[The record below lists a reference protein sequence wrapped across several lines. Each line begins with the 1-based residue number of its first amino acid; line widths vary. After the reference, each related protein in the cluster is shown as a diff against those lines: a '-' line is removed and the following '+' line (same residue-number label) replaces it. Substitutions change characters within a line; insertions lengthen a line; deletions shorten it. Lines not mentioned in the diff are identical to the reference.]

1 MHLKTISISNDR
13 LVHITLIISIILI
26 VGIVTYSYSIP
37 IAEAAYCGP
46 TCRAKQAAKQ
56 EIEDREEAIENRKLE
71 NATEAVKEKEDKKE
85 QKCYGIYCDDIQEEE
100 LTQVTKDFIAELG
113 KKNFISIRLSTSC
126 KQDMPTIYCPSV
138 IDLANTWDNS
148 NRYLSGDFYF
158 DNATGQWKR
167 TPPIVP
173 NIFETYKFNKMSWV
187 LWVEPDHYTWIN
199 SKQITIHPSLTYID
213 RKDIIEDRTRI
224 EYVGLKFERCA
235 TAQIGWANNGSAILL
250 DVLNHYMSNC
260 VEKVQYDP
268 RQEIFINSTIFAD
281 CDLFCLKQLE
291 LTKLELKAQYQTD
304 LLFEDHYVDNE
315 DDDNDRQTCFGLYCD
330 DDDDDDVE
338 IPDDRPQTIK
348 EKIEERQIKKI
359 KYEERLRELEDIQ
372 ECEKYKRQEPNV
384 RTSKLIDCNDED
396 ERVEYLLD
404 KRKEANV
411 EETEEQKETRERIE
425 KDNDD
430 DDDKCYGIHC
440 D

>member
-1 MHLKTISISNDR
+1 MNSKIQLNISNER
-13 LVHITLIISIILI
+13 LIHIALILSLILII
-26 VGIVTYSYSIP
+26 GIVSYSFTL
-37 IAEAAYCGP
+37 AEAAYCGP

-56 EIEDREEAIENRKLE
+56 EIEDREQAIEDRVLE
-71 NATEAVKEKEDKKE
+71 NATEAVREIEERKE
-85 QKCYGIYCDDIQEEE
+85 QTCYGIYCDDKEEEE

-126 KQDMPTIYCPSV
+126 KLIDNCPSV

-158 DNATGQWKR
+158 DNATNQWKR

-199 SKQITIHPSLTYID
+199 SKQITIHPSLVYID

-235 TAQIGWANNGSAILL
+235 TAQIGWANNGSALLL

-260 VEKVQYDP
+260 EEDVQYNP
-268 RQEIFINSTIFAD
+268 KQEIFINSTIFKD
-281 CDLFCLKQLE
+281 CDLTCLQLLE
-291 LTKLELKAQYQTD
+291 LTKLEIKAQYQTD
-304 LLFEDHYVDNE
+304 LLFEEHYLENE

-330 DDDDDDVE
+330 GDDDDDVD
-338 IPDDRPQTIK
+338 IPDDRPETIK
-348 EKIEERQIKKI
+348 EKYEERQIKKI
-359 KYEERLRELEDIQ
+359 KYLERLSELEDIQ
-372 ECEKYKRQEPNV
+372 ECEKYKRYEQNQ
-384 RTSKLIDCNDED
+384 RTAKLIDCNDED

-425 KDNDD
+425 DDNDD
-430 DDDKCYGIHC
+430 DVKCYGIHC

>member
-1 MHLKTISISNDR
+1 LNISNER
-13 LVHITLIISIILI
+13 LIHITLILSIILI
-26 VGIVTYSYSIP
+26 IGIVSYSYSIP

-56 EIEDREEAIENRKLE
+56 EIEDREQAVEDRVLE
-71 NATEAVKEKEDKKE
+71 NATEAVREIEVRKE
-85 QKCYGIYCDDIQEEE
+85 QKCYGIYCDDKQEEE

-113 KKNFISIRLSTSC
+113 KKNFISIRLSNSC
-126 KQDMPTIYCPSV
+126 KLIDNCPS
-138 IDLANTWDNS
+138 IIELADTWDNS

-158 DNATGQWKR
+158 DNATNQWKR
-167 TPPIVP
+167 SPPIVP
-173 NIFETYKFNKMSWV
+173 NIFETYKFNNMLWV

-260 VEKVQYDP
+260 EEEVQYDP
-268 RQEIFINSTIFAD
+268 RQEIFLNSTIFKN
-281 CDLFCLKQLE
+281 CDQLCLKQNE
-291 LTKLELKAQYQTD
+291 LVKLQMKAFYQTEQ
-304 LLFEDHYVDNE
+304 LFEAHYLANE
-315 DDDNDRQTCFGLYCD
+315 DDDDRERQTCFGLYCD
-330 DDDDDDVE
+330 GDDDDDDVD
-338 IPDDRPQTIK
+338 IPDDRPETIK
-348 EKIEERQIKKI
+348 EMYEARQIKKI
-359 KYEERLRELEDIQ
+359 KFEERVRELEDIQ
-372 ECEKYKRQEPNV
+372 ECEKYKRQEQNQ
-384 RTSKLIDCNDED
+384 RTAKLIDCNDED

-425 KDNDD
+425 EDKSDD
-430 DDDKCYGIHC
+430 VKCYGIYC